1 MRCSQLEQRLND
13 VLDRRENPL
22 ADDAIAAHVAD
33 CGRCRRV
40 TAAYVALADGAAELA
55 GQTRIAAAGRTSL
68 QTAATPR
75 HRTVLRTAAGAAW
88 AVAAG
93 LLVYLS
99 LGPRATDA
107 PVPSSPTS
115 IAVVATLP
123 EAARPATRTAS
134 VAELVRH
141 PCRAYVDLVHGT
153 ARGVDE
159 AIMLASS
166 LPPPDELLAPV
177 LFPDD
182 GLLKQL
188 GDRWI
193 PAAGE
198 TLETLE
204 QVFAA
209 EATVRS

>member
-13 VLDRRENPL
+13 VLDRREDPL
-22 ADDAIAAHVAD
+22 ADDAITAHVAK
-33 CGRCRRV
+33 CNRCRRW
-40 TAAYVALADGAAELA
+40 TAAYIAVAEATADLSPTPTVEI
-55 GQTRIAAAGRTSL
+55 QPRRIRRRLAAGT
-68 QTAATPR
+68 
-75 HRTVLRTAAGAAW
+75 AW

-93 LLVYLS
+93 VLTFLS
-99 LGPRATDA
+99 LGPREPAGSR
-107 PVPSSPTS
+107 PSLPAQA
-115 IAVVATLP
+115 AVVAVAP
-123 EAARPATRTAS
+123 DAAPPAGRNAS

-153 ARGVDE
+153 ARGLDE
-159 AIMLASS
+159 AIVLASS
-166 LPPPDELLAPV
+166 LPAPDELLAPV

-188 GDRWI
+188 NDRWI

-198 TLETLE
+198 TLDTLE
-204 QVFAA
+204 QVLSA